1 MITPRLHLSVGG
13 RRSSL
18 RRPAMLVASFL
29 LASMPLRALAA
40 QDTLTLGTLHRLAE
54 SVDSRAAQR
63 ALLEE
68 QSALRSTTLR
78 RERLPALSATASGT
92 YLSDVPSLPGGA
104 ALGPL
109 KEQFDS
115 YVTARATLF
124 DPTRGARTAVEQAQL
139 AEAQAGVR
147 SALWQQRAQ
156 VNDAFFGILLRQA
169 QQRALDAAI
178 ADLTERRRVAQAR
191 VEAGAAL
198 ASESALLEAEIVRR
212 EQLRREAQSEEGALR
227 TVLASLTGR
236 PISAT
241 TVLSAPTADET
252 LPDAARDRPEFAQYA
267 SSRESLARREAVL
280 GAQQLP
286 RIAVVG
292 RSGYGRP
299 GLNALGRDFD
309 TYYTIGVQLEWTP
322 FNWGATARERE
333 VQLLQQRIV
342 DTYESHFS
350 EALQRVVTAE
360 RARIEAL
367 ETGLAAD
374 SAIITLRNQVL
385 AETRL
390 RHDEGEV
397 SAADYVLRLT
407 EALNATLDRDTRTL
421 RLAEARARYL
431 TTIGREVR

>member
-1 MITPRLHLSVGG
+1 MITPRVSLFVGV

-18 RRPAMLVASFL
+18 RRAATIVASL
-29 LASMPLRALAA
+29 PIVSMPLRAIAA

-54 SVDSRAAQR
+54 SADARAAQR
-63 ALLEE
+63 GLLEE
-68 QSALRSTTLR
+68 QSALRNATLR
-78 RERLPALSATASGT
+78 REGLPALSATASGT

-109 KEQFDS
+109 NEQFDT

-124 DPTRGARTAVEQAQL
+124 DPSRGARTAVEQAQL

-191 VEAGAAL
+191 VQAGAAL

-212 EQLRREAQSEEGALR
+212 EQLRREAQSEERALR
-227 TVLASLTGR
+227 TVLASLIGR
-236 PISAT
+236 PVTAS
-241 TVLSAPTADET
+241 TVLAPPTAEET

-267 SSRESLARREAVL
+267 SSRASLESRDAVL
-280 GAQQLP
+280 GAQRLP
-286 RIAVVG
+286 RVALVG

-309 TYYTIGVQLEWTP
+309 TYYTVGLQLEWTP

-333 VQLLQQRIV
+333 VQLLQKRIV

-350 EALQRVVTAE
+350 EALQRIVTTE

-367 ETGLAAD
+367 EAGLAAD
-374 SAIITLRNQVL
+374 SAIIVLRNQVL